1 MIGMTFVQ
9 KVGGPCLLRSV
20 RGTVRRRCVRVFSQ
34 LVLVRLAMRKR
45 HHGTRKSRVEGQ
57 HRHEE
62 AEYES
67 EAHRGRKLV
76 ALVGCATREIQI
88 RQYSFLASVSRVP
101 RKWSMTSINPPLE
114 RRCPSHFRCRAVTET
129 VNKGQ
134 EKSPLSH

>member
-9 KVGGPCLLRSV
+9 KDGGPCLLRSV
-20 RGTVRRRCVRVFSQ
+20 RGTVRGRCVRVFSR

-67 EAHRGRKLV
+67 EAHEGRKV
-76 ALVGCATREIQI
+76 AAPVGCATQEFKVRSFSLLPPPQGDV
-88 RQYSFLASVSRVP
+88 RQTRTPGLVA
-101 RKWSMTSINPPLE
+101 
-114 RRCPSHFRCRAVTET
+114 RRA
-129 VNKGQ
+129 
-134 EKSPLSH
+134 